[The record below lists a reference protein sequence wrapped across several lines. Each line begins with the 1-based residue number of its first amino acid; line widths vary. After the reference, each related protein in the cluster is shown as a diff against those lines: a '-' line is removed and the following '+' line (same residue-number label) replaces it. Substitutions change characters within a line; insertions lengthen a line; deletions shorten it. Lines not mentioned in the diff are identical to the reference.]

1 MNDKKRLL
9 KKALGILIHLSELS
23 GRTKFQHKKNHDLNS
38 TDYYLL
44 KREELKKL
52 IINYADN
59 LEGLSK
65 ELSLFQKKL

>member
-23 GRTKFQHKKNHDLNS
+23 GRTKFYHKKNHDLNS
-38 TDYYLL
+38 VDYYLL

-52 IINYADN
+52 IINYADDAKK
-59 LEGLSK
+59 LSE
-65 ELSLFQKKL
+65 ELGLFQKRL

>member
-23 GRTKFQHKKNHDLNS
+23 GRTKFHHKKNHDLNS
-38 TDYYLL
+38 VDYYLL

-59 LEGLSK
+59 LERLNK

>member
-23 GRTKFQHKKNHDLNS
+23 GRTKFQHKNDHDLNS
-38 TDYYLL
+38 VDYYLL

-59 LEGLSK
+59 LDELNE
-65 ELSLFQKKL
+65 ELSLFQKRL

>member
-23 GRTKFQHKKNHDLNS
+23 GRTKSQHKKNHDLNS
-38 TDYYLL
+38 ADYYLL
-44 KREELKKL
+44 RREELKKL

-59 LEGLSK
+59 LDGLNK
-65 ELSLFQKKL
+65 ELSLFQKRL

>member
-23 GRTKFQHKKNHDLNS
+23 GRTKFHHKKNHDLNS
-38 TDYYLL
+38 VDYYLL

-52 IINYADN
+52 IIYYADDAKKLN
-59 LEGLSK
+59 E
-65 ELSLFQKKL
+65 ELGLFQKRL